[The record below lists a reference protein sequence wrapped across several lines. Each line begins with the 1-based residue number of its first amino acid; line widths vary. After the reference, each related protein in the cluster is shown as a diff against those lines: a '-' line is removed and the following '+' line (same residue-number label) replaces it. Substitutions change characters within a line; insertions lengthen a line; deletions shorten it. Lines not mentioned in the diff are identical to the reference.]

1 MKRAGAAVYKP
12 RELRV
17 KFETRKYRLARHS
30 RNIAREL
37 LLVVSLIGAIFT
49 LSALMIFTYNY
60 LISSPYFSIRETVV
74 RGCRELT
81 EKEVLAMA
89 AIKSTQTILT
99 VNRDIIGQ
107 RISSS
112 PWVKDVAVGREFP
125 DRLVLEVHERKA
137 AALFEMNQDL
147 YLMDIDGVAFKK
159 VQPGDMTDIPVITG
173 CYIEGK
179 TNPVLLGKSIELLG
193 LLSSAKTF
201 PKAADCSEIHGNE
214 SFGLSLFTTGGLCIK
229 LGFDSYEN
237 RLKRLQPVL
246 ADLERR
252 NLNLRFV
259 HIDLG
264 DPTKVTIQRRNI
276 VGPAAPSGATRGT
289 RTI

>member
-1 MKRAGAAVYKP
+1 MKRTGAAVYKP

-30 RNIAREL
+30 RNIAREVVI
-37 LLVVSLIGAIFT
+37 VVSLISAIST
-49 LSALMIFTYNY
+49 LSALMIFSYNY
-60 LISSPYFSIRETVV
+60 LISSPYFRIRETVV

-81 EKEVLAMA
+81 EREVLALA
-89 AIKSTQTILT
+89 AIKPTQTILT
-99 VNRDIIGQ
+99 VNSDTIG
-107 RISSS
+107 RRLSSS
-112 PWVKDVAVGREFP
+112 PWVKTVAIGREFP
-125 DRLVLEVHERKA
+125 DRLVLEVQERKA
-137 AALFEMNQDL
+137 AALFKMNQEL
-147 YLMDIDGVAFKK
+147 YLMDMEGVAFQKAE
-159 VQPGDMTDIPVITG
+159 PGDMPDIPVITG

-179 TNPVLLGKSIELLG
+179 TNRVLLGKSIELLG
-193 LLSSAKTF
+193 LLGAAKTF
-201 PKAADCSEIHGNE
+201 LTVADCSEIHGNE
-214 SFGLSLFTTGGLCIK
+214 SLGLSLFTTGGLCIK

-259 HIDLG
+259 HVDPG

-276 VGPAAPSGATRGT
+276 AGPVTPSGAARGT
-289 RTI
+289 KTI